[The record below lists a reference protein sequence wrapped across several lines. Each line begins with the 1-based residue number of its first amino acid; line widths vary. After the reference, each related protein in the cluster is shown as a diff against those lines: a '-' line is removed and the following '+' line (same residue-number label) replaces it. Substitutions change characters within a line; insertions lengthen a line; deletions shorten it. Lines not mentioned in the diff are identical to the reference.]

1 MSDMAF
7 VNGTVKVHME
17 FVTADGSH
25 ADASNIKLNIY
36 DLNGVLIESVDITDE
51 DRISTGVYEKEYTVP
66 AGYTNVIAQVVG
78 NIGSATIVG
87 NAEIDTQSADSIN
100 PNDYLNDVKTA
111 LQIPLSDTSKDAY
124 LTTVIPYIIQFIQE
138 YCKTDFKNSAGQIEL
153 PLGLKLAV
161 AKMAQYNMKDV
172 SIDSESIAG
181 LALKVADGYPKSIM
195 TMLDSYKVRKIS
207 FM

>member
-1 MSDMAF
+1 MINMAF

-17 FVTADGSH
+17 FVTADGSY
-25 ADASNIKLNIY
+25 ADASNIKLNVY

-66 AGYTNVIAQVVG
+66 AGYTNVVVQVVG

-87 NAEIDTQSADSIN
+87 IAEIDTQSADSID

-111 LQIPLSDTSKDAY
+111 LQIPLSDTSKDDY
-124 LTTVIPYIIQFIQE
+124 LKTVIPYIIQFIQE
-138 YCKTDFKNSAGQIEL
+138 YCKTDFKNNAGQIEL
-153 PLGLKLAV
+153 PLGLKLV
-161 AKMAQYNMKDV
+161 IAKMAQYNMKDV
-172 SIDSESIAG
+172 SVDSESFSG
-181 LALKVADGYPKSIM
+181 LALKVAEGYPKSIM

>member
-1 MSDMAF
+1 MINMAF

-17 FVTADGSH
+17 FVTADGSY
-25 ADASNIKLNIY
+25 ADASNIKLNVY
-36 DLNGVLIESVDITDE
+36 DLNDVLIESVDITDE

-66 AGYTNVIAQVVG
+66 AGYTNVVVQVVG

-87 NAEIDTQSADSIN
+87 IAEIDTQSADSIN

-111 LQIPLSDTSKDAY
+111 LQIPLSDTSKDTY

-138 YCKTDFKNSAGQIEL
+138 YCKTDFKNKAGQIEL
-153 PLGLKLAV
+153 PLGLKMAV
-161 AKMAQYNMKDV
+161 AKMAQYHMKDI
-172 SIDSESIAG
+172 SIDSESFSGI
-181 LALKVADGYPKSIM
+181 ALKVAEGYPKSIM
-195 TMLDSYKVRKIS
+195 TILDSYKVRKIS

>member
-1 MSDMAF
+1 MAF

-17 FVTADGSH
+17 FVTADGSY
-25 ADASNIKLNIY
+25 ADASNIKLNVY

-66 AGYTNVIAQVVG
+66 AGYTNVVVQVVG

-87 NAEIDTQSADSIN
+87 IAEIDTQSADSID

-111 LQIPLSDTSKDAY
+111 LQIPLSDTSKDDY
-124 LTTVIPYIIQFIQE
+124 LKTVIPYIIQFIQE
-138 YCKTDFKNSAGQIEL
+138 YCKTDFKNNAGQIEL
-153 PLGLKLAV
+153 PLGLKLV
-161 AKMAQYNMKDV
+161 IAKMAQYNMKDV
-172 SIDSESIAG
+172 SVDSESFSG
-181 LALKVADGYPKSIM
+181 LALKVAEGYPKSIM